1 MTPNEL
7 KTLRHKL
14 PTREESAGVGRPSSG
29 GNGWTQ
35 RRFAEKLGISART
48 YEGYEREGATVPESV
63 ARLATL
69 TAQTM
74 RAK

>member
-1 MTPNEL
+1 MTPAQL

-14 PTREESAGVGRPSSG
+14 PPRDESAGVGRPSSG

-35 RRFAEKLGISART
+35 RRFAEAMGLSART

-69 TAQTM
+69 IAQAM

>member
-1 MTPNEL
+1 MTPAQL
-7 KTLRHKL
+7 KKLRHKL
-14 PTREESAGVGRPSSG
+14 PARDESAGVGRPSSG

-69 TAQTM
+69 IAQTM
-74 RAK
+74 NSK

>member
-14 PTREESAGVGRPSSG
+14 PAREESAGVGRPSSG

-35 RRFAEKLGISART
+35 RRFAEALGISPRT
-48 YEGYEREGATVPESV
+48 YEGYEREGATVPPAV
-63 ARLATL
+63 ARLASL
-69 TAQTM
+69 IAEAM

>member
-1 MTPNEL
+1 MTPAQL
-7 KTLRHKL
+7 KNLRHKL
-14 PTREESAGVGRPSSG
+14 PPRDESAGVGRPSSG

-63 ARLATL
+63 SRLAIL
-69 TAQTM
+69 IAQAM
-74 RAK
+74 ELK